1 MSNPNPYEQL
11 GVTEDASFDEIQAA
25 RSRLLEN
32 LDDDGNQSEAVE
44 MAYDAVLM
52 DRLRLRQE
60 GRIKVPERIRFPER
74 STPKPV
80 AEPASQPSVQ
90 LPDWLRD
97 TLDSPERDDLLWPSV
112 VFSVGTIIGVALPPQ
127 QEPTLQLL
135 LALGVGSCF
144 YFLNRKEKKFGRSAA
159 VTAIAF
165 VASLAVGAAL
175 GSITVLSEFISAA
188 QITAVVTFIGLWATS
203 CFVR

>member
-32 LDDDGNQSEAVE
+32 LDEGGQSEAVE

-74 STPKPV
+74 ATPKPV
-80 AEPASQPSVQ
+80 AESPSQPSVQ

-97 TLDSPERDDLLWPSV
+97 TLDNPERNELLWPSV
-112 VFSVGTIIGVALPPQ
+112 VFAVGTALSLALPAG
-127 QEPTLQLL
+127 QEATLQLL

-144 YFLNRKEKKFGRSAA
+144 YFLNRKEKKFGRAA
-159 VTAIAF
+159 AITAIAF
-165 VASLAVGAAL
+165 VASLAVGAGL
-175 GSITVLSEFISAA
+175 GSLTVLSEFVGSA
-188 QITAVVTFIGLWATS
+188 QITAVVTFVGLWATS

>member
-32 LDDDGNQSEAVE
+32 LGDDGNQSEAVE

-74 STPKPV
+74 AAPKPV
-80 AEPASQPSVQ
+80 ADSLPQPSVQ

-112 VFSVGTIIGVALPPQ
+112 VFSVGTVISLALPPQ

-135 LALGVGSCF
+135 LALGVGGCF

-159 VTAIAF
+159 ITTIAF
-165 VASLAVGAAL
+165 VGALAIGAAL
-175 GSITVLSEFISAA
+175 GSVAALSFASAA
-188 QITAVVTFIGLWATS
+188 QITAVVTFTGLWATS

>member
-25 RSRLLEN
+25 RSRLLE
-32 LDDDGNQSEAVE
+32 DSPEDTNQSEAVE

-60 GRIKVPERIRFPER
+60 GRIKVPEKIRFPER
-74 STPKPV
+74 SPEVAVEAPPKP
-80 AEPASQPSVQ
+80 PVQ

-97 TLDSPERDDLLWPSV
+97 TLDSPERNELLWPSV
-112 VFSVGTIIGVALPPQ
+112 AFFGGAIVSLLLPPTQ
-127 QEPTLQLL
+127 DATLQLI
-135 LALGVGSCF
+135 LALGVGGCF
-144 YFLNRKEKKFGRSAA
+144 YFLNRKTGKFGRSAA
-159 VTAIAF
+159 VTAIVF
-165 VASLAVGAAL
+165 IAAL
-175 GSITVLSEFISAA
+175 AIGSGLASIP
-188 QITAVVTFIGLWATS
+188 AVAGLMASTHIIAVTTFLGLWAAS

>member
-32 LDDDGNQSEAVE
+32 LDDGNQSEAVE

-80 AEPASQPSVQ
+80 AEPPSQPSVQ

-112 VFSVGTIIGVALPPQ
+112 VFSVGTIISLALPPQ
-127 QEPTLQLL
+127 QESTLQLL

-159 VTAIAF
+159 ITVIAF

-175 GSITVLSEFISAA
+175 GSMAALSEFVSAA

>member
-25 RSRLLEN
+25 RSRLLDRSSE
-32 LDDDGNQSEAVE
+32 DARQSEAVE

-60 GRIKVPERIRFPER
+60 GRIKVPEKIRFPER
-74 STPKPV
+74 SPEVAVEASKKP
-80 AEPASQPSVQ
+80 QVQ

-97 TLDSPERDDLLWPSV
+97 SLETPERDDLLWPSV
-112 VFSVGTIIGVALPPQ
+112 VFGVGGILSVALPPA

-135 LALGVGSCF
+135 LALGVGGCF
-144 YFLNRKEKKFGRSAA
+144 YFMNRKTGQFGRSAA
-159 VTAIAF
+159 ITAIAF
-165 VASLAVGAAL
+165 VASLAIGAGL
-175 GSITVLSEFISAA
+175 GSIPAIAGVLGGT
-188 QITAVVTFIGLWATS
+188 QVTALVTFVGLWVTA